1 MATTGGIQL
10 IDAFRYS
17 GQRFLDLR
25 QHCAT
30 LAELMA
36 TPETSIPDGFTKY
49 CDETQCWYEW
59 NSHNDIDPE
68 TGRWRKSV
76 PINEVLTEE
85 YIFAIV
91 DSDGTFL
98 FGIRHDGEVVYNR
111 GMSDEARAR
120 FKQLE
125 GIQPMSNENFIYA
138 ILDASGRVLFG
149 ITHTGEVVYDK
160 GIPSEVKPILRKL
173 NRVLSDT
180 RLRLSVAEKTIS
192 EMKERLSEL
201 DGYMLMENENFIFAI
216 MDKGEEH
223 LLFGIDREGRV
234 VFDKGI
240 PGEVQARFD
249 ELKGYQIMHDENYLF
264 AITDSIGTLL
274 FGIDNE
280 GNVSIPHGIVE
291 ITTWDEY
298 KRKDPRQD
306 TLYVIQGKGGRIDG
320 AYING
325 RALSAGEEYA
335 FMREENLLVYY
346 GKMTVLPRIWI
357 NEETMELMIDY
368 PSNYSGPL
376 FIMEDGMLFII

>member
-1 MATTGGIQL
+1 MAMTGGIQL

-30 LAELMA
+30 IAELVA

-49 CDETQCWYEW
+49 CDESKCWYEW
-59 NSHNDIDPE
+59 NSHNDLDPE

-91 DSDGTFL
+91 DAEGTFL

-125 GIQPMSNENFIYA
+125 GIQPMSNENYVYA
-138 ILDASGRVLFG
+138 ITDASGRVLFG
-149 ITHTGEVVYDK
+149 ITHTGEVIYDK

-173 NRVLSDT
+173 NRVLSET

-234 VFDKGI
+234 IFDKGI
-240 PGEVQARFD
+240 PGEVQKRFD
-249 ELKGYQIMHDENYLF
+249 ELKGYQIMHDENFIF
-264 AITDSIGTLL
+264 AMTDNLGNLL
-274 FGIDNE
+274 FGIDNT
-280 GNVSIPHGIVE
+280 GHAIIPRGIIE
-291 ITTWDEY
+291 IVTWDEY
-298 KRKDPRQD
+298 SQKEPHPD
-306 TLYVIQGKGGRIDG
+306 TLYVIEGKGGRIDG

-335 FMREENLLVYY
+335 FTREGNLLMYH
-346 GKMTVLPRIWI
+346 GRMSPLPRIWI
-357 NEETMELMIDY
+357 DHEAMRLMIDY
-368 PSNYSGPL
+368 PSDYSGPL
-376 FIMEDGMLFII
+376 FMVEDGMLFLI